1 MADTQG
7 NLLMAT
13 FNQSVSS
20 FLDAATNKLGKLIAQ
35 EISWRDA
42 SPGDEGQDLQWW
54 SCALTVDQACR
65 FYAGASS
72 EVWDELR
79 QDGDSGFAVVAQAIE
94 GAAAERFGS
103 EVRCTNIESCERP
116 EEAAAAVWETS
127 TGGIELVMSPETVEA
142 LGGSSPEQA
151 MAETAGPENRAEN
164 SMDMLL
170 HVEIPVSV
178 SLGRTKLRM
187 KELLGLSHG
196 SVVELEQELGDQ
208 VEIRVNNCVIAH
220 GEVVAVDGNYGVRI
234 LKMVTGG
241 RAQRGLLTKQ
251 AV

>member
-1 MADTQG
+1 MAI
-7 NLLMAT
+7 

-20 FLDAATNKLGKLIAQ
+20 FLDAASAKLGKSISQ
-35 EISWRDA
+35 EISWREA
-42 SPGDEGQDLQWW
+42 PGEEDGLDLQWW
-54 SCALTVDQACR
+54 SCSLTVDQACR

-72 EVWDELR
+72 EVWDEIQ
-79 QDGDSGFAVVAQAIE
+79 QDADSGFATLAQAIE

-116 EEAAAAVWETS
+116 PEETAAIRWNALSGW
-127 TGGIELVMSPETVEA
+127 IEMAMSPETVEA
-142 LGGSSPEQA
+142 LGGGPSTERA
-151 MAETAGPENRAEN
+151 APENSSEN
-164 SMDMLL
+164 SIDMLL

-187 KELLGLSHG
+187 KELLGLGHG
-196 SVVELEQELGDQ
+196 SVVELDQELGDQ

-234 LKMVTGG
+234 LRMVTGG
-241 RAQRGLLTKQ
+241 QPQRGLLAREAVSNTK
-251 AV
+251 